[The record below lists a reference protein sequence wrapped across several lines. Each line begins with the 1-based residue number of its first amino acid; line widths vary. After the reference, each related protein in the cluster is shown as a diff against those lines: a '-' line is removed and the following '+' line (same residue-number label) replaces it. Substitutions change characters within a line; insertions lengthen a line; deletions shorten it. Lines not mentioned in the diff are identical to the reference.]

1 MASDP
6 NLVLKGGTFMATYI
20 IGYAVIILLIAFI
33 VFSVLVKKKV
43 LFGNTIPMQRIF
55 ANPLLHYSI
64 KRVLSSLI
72 SIALAMLVT
81 FFLIR
86 LAKPADQTCGTLF
99 DRKNEA
105 LFLMQCQAW
114 KEAMGMSGSIF
125 EQLLKFFYSMIPFP
139 KLICKTE
146 FTTVTINGID
156 QVRGVIS
163 ECRTVIFNL
172 GRIYK
177 VDNVADGYLVTDYLL
192 SRAAVSFRI
201 GIFAV
206 IIELALGYPF
216 GILMAKYQNG
226 VFDRIGKGYIMIIDA
241 IPGVAYYYIWMAI
254 LCNLIK
260 LPFQYDAADIASY
273 LPAILTMGITGMS
286 GIGLWVRRYM
296 VDEFN
301 ADYVKFAR
309 SKGLKENRIMTIHI
323 LRNAVVPLVRTFP
336 SAVIGALLGSY
347 FIENMYGI
355 PGIGNALMLSQNT
368 SNVWLIQGIILFSA
382 ILSVLSYLFGDIVT
396 AAVDPRI
403 SFEA

>member
-1 MASDP
+1 
-6 NLVLKGGTFMATYI
+6 MATYI
-20 IGYAVIILLIAFI
+20 IGYAIIILLVVFI
-33 VFSVLVKKKV
+33 VFSILVKKKI
-43 LFGNTIPMQRIF
+43 LFGNTIAMQRIF

-64 KRVLSSLI
+64 RRVLSSLI
-72 SIALAMLVT
+72 SIVLAMLVT

-86 LAKPADQTCGTLF
+86 VAKPADQTCGDLF
-99 DRKNEA
+99 GQVKMKNPG
-105 LFLMQCQAW
+105 LFAMQCSAW
-114 KEAMGMSGSIF
+114 KEAMGLSGSYV
-125 EQLLKFFYSMIPFP
+125 EQLLKFFFSVIPFP

-146 FTTVTINGID
+146 FNTVTID
-156 QVRGVIS
+156 GVLETKGFIS
-163 ECRTVIFNL
+163 ECRTVVFNL

-177 VDNVADGYLVTDYLL
+177 IPGVPDGYLVTDYLL
-192 SRAAVSFRI
+192 TRAAISFRI

-206 IIELALGYPF
+206 ILELALGYPF

-226 VFDRIGKGYIMIIDA
+226 IFDRIGKGYIMIIDA
-241 IPGVAYYYIWMAI
+241 IPGVAYYYIWMSI
-254 LCNLIK
+254 LCNLIR
-260 LPFQYDAADIASY
+260 LPFQYDADNIASY

-323 LRNAVVPLVRTFP
+323 LRNAIVPLVRTFP

-355 PGIGNALMLSQNT
+355 PGIGNALMVSQNT

-382 ILSVLSYLFGDIVT
+382 MLSVLSYLFGDIVT

-403 SFEA
+403 SFTK

>member
-1 MASDP
+1 
-6 NLVLKGGTFMATYI
+6 MATFI
-20 IGYAVIILLIAFI
+20 IGYSLIFLVVAFI
-33 VFSVLVKKKV
+33 IFSILVKKRII
-43 LFGNTIPMQRIF
+43 FGNTIAMQRIF

-64 KRVLSSLI
+64 KRLLSSVI
-72 SIALAMLVT
+72 SIVLAMLVT

-86 LAKPADQTCGTLF
+86 IAKPADKTCNQFFF
-99 DRKNEA
+99 DPKLPKEVFE
-105 LFLMQCQAW
+105 LQCNAW
-114 KEAMGMSGSIF
+114 KENMGMNGSIL
-125 EQLLKFFYSMIPFP
+125 EQLLKFFYSVIPFP
-139 KLICKTE
+139 KMICL
-146 FTTVTINGID
+146 TTYESVDINGVSTL
-156 QVRGVIS
+156 QGVIS
-163 ECRTVIFNL
+163 DCRTVVFDL

-177 VDNVADGYLVTDYLL
+177 MDNVPDGYLVTDYMMT
-192 SRAAVSFRI
+192 RMGVSFKI

-206 IIELALGYPF
+206 ILELALGYPF
-216 GILMAKYQNG
+216 GIFMAKYQNG
-226 VFDRIGKGYIMIIDA
+226 LFDRIGKGYIMIIDA

-254 LCNLIK
+254 LCNLFQ
-260 LPFQYDAADIASY
+260 LPFQYDANNVLSY
-273 LPAILTMGITGMS
+273 LPAILTMGVTGMS

-336 SAVIGALLGSY
+336 AAVIGALMGSY

-355 PGIGNALMLSQNT
+355 NGIGNALMVAQNT

-382 ILSVLSYLFGDIVT
+382 FLSVTSYLLGDIVT
-396 AAVDPRI
+396 ASVDPRI

>member
-1 MASDP
+1 
-6 NLVLKGGTFMATYI
+6 MATYI
-20 IGYAVIILLIAFI
+20 VGYTLIFLVVAFI
-33 VFSVLVKKKV
+33 IFSILVKKKV
-43 LFGNTIPMQRIF
+43 LFGNTIAMQRIF

-64 KRVLSSLI
+64 RRVLSSLI

-86 LAKPADQTCGTLF
+86 IAQPADATCARYFGDLKKSA
-99 DRKNEA
+99 DVYE
-105 LFLMQCQAW
+105 LQCNAW
-114 KEAMGMSGSIF
+114 KDLMGMSGSYLQ
-125 EQLLKFFYSMIPFP
+125 QLVRFFYSVIPFP
-139 KLICKTE
+139 KLVCNTMFTE
-146 FTTVTINGID
+146 VSINGVE

-163 ECRTVIFNL
+163 DCHNVVFDL
-172 GRIYK
+172 GRIYGIH
-177 VDNVADGYLVTDYLL
+177 NISRGTLVTEYMF
-192 SRAAVSFRI
+192 SRMGVSFKI

-206 IIELALGYPF
+206 ILELALGYPF

-226 VFDRIGKGYIMIIDA
+226 WFDRIGKGYIMIIDA

-254 LCNLIK
+254 LCVLCK
-260 LPFQYDAADIASY
+260 LPTTYSADNVASY
-273 LPAILTMGITGMS
+273 LPAIITMGVTGAS

-336 SAVIGALLGSY
+336 SAIIGALMGSY
-347 FIENMYGI
+347 FIENMYSI
-355 PGIGNALMLSQNT
+355 NGIGKALIVANEF
-368 SNVWLIQGIILFSA
+368 NEAWLIQGLILFTA
-382 ILSVLSYLFGDIVT
+382 FLSVVSYLLGDIVT

-403 SFEA
+403 SFTD

>member
-1 MASDP
+1 
-6 NLVLKGGTFMATYI
+6 MATFI
-20 IGYAVIILLIAFI
+20 IGYALIFLVVVFI
-33 VFSVLVKKKV
+33 VFSLLVKKRII
-43 LFGNTIPMQRIF
+43 FGNTIAIQRIF

-64 KRVLSSLI
+64 RRVLSSLI
-72 SIALAMLVT
+72 SIFLAMTVT

-86 LAKPADQTCGTLF
+86 IAQPADQTCTKLF
-99 DRKNEA
+99 YDIKKDPSVIA
-105 LFLMQCQAW
+105 LECKMW
-114 KEAMGMSGSIF
+114 KESMGLSGSYL
-125 EQLLKFFYSMIPFP
+125 EQFFKFIYSIIPFP
-139 KLICKTE
+139 KVICLS
-146 FTTVTINGID
+146 TVEMVDLAGGGSDIKAVLSD
-156 QVRGVIS
+156 
-163 ECRTVIFNL
+163 CRTVIFDL
-172 GRIYK
+172 GRIY
-177 VDNVADGYLVTDYLL
+177 NFPNIADGTLVTDYML
-192 SRAAVSFRI
+192 SRMGISFKI

-206 IIELALGYPF
+206 ILELVLGYPF

-260 LPFQYDAADIASY
+260 LPFQYDAANPLSY

-301 ADYVKFAR
+301 SDYVKFAR
-309 SKGLKENRIMTIHI
+309 SKGLKENRIMAIHI

-336 SAVIGALLGSY
+336 SAIIGALMGSY

-355 PGIGNALMLSQNT
+355 NGIGNALMAAQSS

-382 ILSVLSYLFGDIVT
+382 FLSVISYLLGDIVT
-396 AAVDPRI
+396 AMVDPRI
-403 SFEA
+403 SFSA